1 MALCRGEAEVFLP
14 SPHLSPLC
22 GATANTAMLNLLK
35 TRFGFDQF
43 RPLQEEIIGCVMSQ
57 RDALVLMPTGG
68 GKSLCFQLPA
78 LMMPG
83 VTLVISPLIAL
94 MKDQVDYLK
103 ANGIPAEFINSTLTR
118 VEIDKIQAEAR
129 RGNLK
134 ILYAAPERLI
144 LPEFQ
149 LFLKTI
155 NVSLI
160 AIDESHCISEW
171 GHDFRPEYRNLIML
185 RTIFPEVPVMAL
197 TATATQ
203 QVREDIMG
211 QLSLEKAQIFIS
223 SFNRP
228 NLSYAVLPKKDSY
241 DQLITLFREHR
252 NEAAIIYCFSRKDT
266 EHLAADLRQEGFKAL
281 PYHAGLENE
290 VRRTN
295 QEKFI
300 RDEAQ
305 IIVATIAFGMG
316 IDKPDVR
323 LVIHYHLPKSI
334 EGYYQ
339 ETGRAGRDGLPSRC
353 ILFYSFADTMKQQYF
368 IRQMENETE
377 RKNAYRKLDQ
387 MVEYCEL
394 ATCRRQ
400 HLLSYFG
407 EDYPH
412 EKCDGCDICLSPKE
426 EFDATII
433 SQKIMSAIMRTGQR
447 FGINYIID
455 VLHGAKNKK
464 IIERDHHNLSVYG
477 IVDDFSKEDLRSII
491 SQLIF
496 RKLIEKSGDEYP
508 ILELS
513 PRGNDFLR
521 QRENIH
527 LPKFQAI
534 AKLSQPSDAVEAE
547 YDKELFETLR
557 VLRKK
562 IADDKGV
569 PPFVVFGDL
578 ALRQM
583 ALYLPQSEENFSR
596 ISGVGDE
603 KLKQY
608 GKIFTEV
615 IKTYAKDRN
624 LIEKN
629 VPVKRSARPRRSNRL
644 GSTYRETQQLVLSKM
659 SIDKMA
665 SLRGLSAGTIAAHIE
680 KLVSTGEKID
690 IDYLRPTVEKLAT
703 IKAAFHQSG
712 GSALS
717 PVREMLGEQ
726 FSYEEL
732 RIARLFLKL

>member
-1 MALCRGEAEVFLP
+1 MKPVL
-14 SPHLSPLC
+14 
-22 GATANTAMLNLLK
+22 LLK
-35 TRFGFDQF
+35 THFGFDQF
-43 RPLQEEIIGCVMSQ
+43 RPLQEEIIDCVISGK
-57 RDALVLMPTGG
+57 DAFVLMPTGG

-94 MKDQVDYLK
+94 MKDQVDALK

-118 VEIDKIQAEAR
+118 PEIDQIQAEAR
-129 RGNLK
+129 RGNIK

-155 NVSLI
+155 TVSLI

-171 GHDFRPEYRNLIML
+171 GHDFRPDYRNLIML
-185 RTIFPEVPVMAL
+185 RNIFPEVPAMAL
-197 TATATQ
+197 TATATKK
-203 QVREDIMG
+203 VREDIIC
-211 QLSLEKAQIFIS
+211 QLSLAKAKIFIS

-228 NLSYAVLPKKDSY
+228 NLSYAVLPKKNSY
-241 DQLITLFREHR
+241 DQLINLLREQQH
-252 NEAAIIYCFSRKDT
+252 ESAIIYCFSRKDT

-281 PYHAGLENE
+281 PYHAGLESE
-290 VRRTN
+290 ARRTN

-316 IDKPDVR
+316 IDKPDIR

-339 ETGRAGRDGLPSRC
+339 ETGRAGRDGLPSQC
-353 ILFYSFADTMKQQYF
+353 VLFYSYADTIKQQYF
-368 IRQMENETE
+368 IRQIESEAE

-394 ATCRRQ
+394 TTCRR
-400 HLLSYFG
+400 HYLLAYFG
-407 EDYPH
+407 EDYQH
-412 EKCDGCDICLSPKE
+412 EKCGGCDICLSPKKE
-426 EFDATII
+426 IDATII
-433 SQKIMSAIMRTGQR
+433 SQKIMSAIIRTGQR

-477 IVDDFSKEDLRSII
+477 IVDDFSKEDLRRII
-491 SQLIF
+491 SQLLS
-496 RKLIEKSGDEYP
+496 RKLIVKSGDEYP

-513 PRGNDFLR
+513 PRGNEFLKK
-521 QRENIH
+521 REEIH
-527 LPKFQAI
+527 LPKFKSI
-534 AKLSQPSDAVEAE
+534 AKLSQPSDEFEAG
-547 YDKELFETLR
+547 YDRELFETLR
-557 VLRKK
+557 VWRKK
-562 IADDKGV
+562 IADEQGV
-569 PPFVVFGDL
+569 PPYVVFDDL

-583 ALYLPQSEENFSR
+583 AFYLPQSEENFSR
-596 ISGVGDE
+596 ISGVGAE

-608 GKIFTEV
+608 GQIFTEV
-615 IKTYAKDRN
+615 IQTYAKENN
-624 LIEKN
+624 LSEKD
-629 VPVKRSARPRRSNRL
+629 VPVKRSARPHRANRL
-644 GSTYRETQQLVLSKM
+644 GPTHLETKKLVLQKM
-659 SIDKMA
+659 SIEKMV
-665 SLRGLSAGTIAAHIE
+665 SLRGLSTGTIAAHIE
-680 KLVSTGEKID
+680 KLVSSGEKID
-690 IDYLRPTVEKLAT
+690 IDYLRPPVERFAT
-703 IKAAFHQSG
+703 IKAAFQESG
-712 GSALS
+712 GTALS